1 VQNKTFILVGAGAF
15 ALVLRRMLERDG
27 GRVEHFCVSDDQPCE
42 QEIDGLKVVRL
53 SDLPLLAAITP
64 DGVGKDGLRI
74 LVAVGYSEQNRNRQ
88 RLCAEVEQMGL
99 PLGCYVSPHSSV
111 ANQSLVGSNI
121 IILDRC
127 VVEPYAVVQSN
138 SVLWSGAMVCHHAV
152 VGKNAFLGPNACVAG
167 HSNVGENT
175 FVGCGA
181 MIVNRSAVGCN
192 AFIGA
197 GVVVSA
203 DVAAGARLTS
213 ARPLAGSDLDVEP
226 RLSSVGKK

>member
-1 VQNKTFILVGAGAF
+1 M
-15 ALVLRRMLERDG
+15 LRRMLERDG
-27 GRVEHFCVSDDQPCE
+27 GRVEYFCVSDDQPCE

-53 SDLPLLAAITP
+53 SDLPLLAAKAP
-64 DGVGKDGLRI
+64 DSGGRDGLRI

-99 PLGCYVSPHSSV
+99 PLASYVSPHSSV
-111 ANQSLVGSNI
+111 SNQSLVGSNI

-138 SVLWSGAMVCHHAV
+138 SVLWSGAIVCHHAI

-167 HSNVGENT
+167 HSTVGENT

-181 MIVNRSAVGCN
+181 MIVNRSVVGSH

-197 GVVVSA
+197 GAIISV
-203 DVAAGARLTS
+203 DVAAGVRMTS
-213 ARPLAGSDLDVEP
+213 ARLLAGSHLDIE
-226 RLSSVGKK
+226 RQQSSLSKK